1 MGELKL
7 IAMNER
13 ILGHTCVY
21 LATPVD
27 FAGADDI
34 ITKNWQR
41 REPTLGS
48 RLSNGLSDPVLIITS
63 FHIYKVAK
71 GIHK

>member
-1 MGELKL
+1 MGQPTF

-13 ILGHTCVY
+13 ILGLVSG
-21 LATPVD
+21 TPLQILQ
-27 FAGADDI
+27 GQM
-34 ITKNWQR
+34 TSSPTWPR
-41 REPTLGS
+41 RENLGS
-48 RLSNGLSDPVLIITS
+48 RSSKALSNPVLIITS

>member
-1 MGELKL
+1 MGEPKL
-7 IAMNER
+7 IAVNER
-13 ILGHTCVY
+13 ILGHISG
-21 LATPVD
+21 TPVD

-34 ITKNWQR
+34 ITKLAKER
-41 REPTLGS
+41 TLTLGL
-48 RLSNGLSDPVLIITS
+48 RLSNVLSDPVLIITS